1 MLVKT
6 GIKLTKRLLST
17 NGNFF
22 SGDRSSVK
30 GDSGRGRKRLVDENL
45 IKTVQ
50 YVNDRPTQ
58 KIPKLAA
65 IVRVSTGHVHTIL
78 NGHGQS

>member
-1 MLVKT
+1 MAIFFQGT
-6 GIKLTKRLLST
+6 GALCKAILGEERL
-17 NGNFF
+17 
-22 SGDRSSVK
+22 D
-30 GDSGRGRKRLVDENL
+30 DENL

>member
-1 MLVKT
+1 MQ
-6 GIKLTKRLLST
+6 
-17 NGNFF
+17 
-22 SGDRSSVK
+22 

>member
-1 MLVKT
+1 MQ
-6 GIKLTKRLLST
+6 
-17 NGNFF
+17 
-22 SGDRSSVK
+22 

-50 YVNDRPTQ
+50 YVNDRQ

>member
-1 MLVKT
+1 MAIFFQGT
-6 GIKLTKRLLST
+6 GALCKAVL
-17 NGNFF
+17 G
-22 SGDRSSVK
+22 
-30 GDSGRGRKRLVDENL
+30 GRERLVDENL